1 MRSGF
6 LVTSHRKKLWN
17 VQIGLINE
25 FARICKKHNLR
36 WFAYGGTLLGA
47 ARHNGFIPWDD
58 DVDLMM
64 LRPDYEK
71 FKVVAAKE
79 IQFPYYLD
87 AAYNYRYEGDENP
100 LPEESNLTL
109 ITVENRKKAGEGLW
123 PYNLF
128 LKIRDSRT
136 TMVELPDRKQCNQG
150 IWIDIFPMDPV
161 PPFEDNQKNY
171 LFLLEREIFLATIFP
186 QVVKEA
192 IQKNQKLISNPESMK
207 TFLQMTQRQRCLYF
221 EKFLADNYYDSD
233 HVWHILTYFYGNSS
247 KCCNPKLL
255 DEVVY
260 LPFEKI
266 ELPCPSN
273 YDEILTTV
281 FGNWHKMIYT
291 HSHVKDWSVDIPY
304 TEYFKESAIQ
314 PSI

>member
-136 TMVELPDRKQCNQG
+136 TMVELPDRKQ
-150 IWIDIFPMDPV
+150 
-161 PPFEDNQKNY
+161 
-171 LFLLEREIFLATIFP
+171 
-186 QVVKEA
+186 
-192 IQKNQKLISNPESMK
+192 
-207 TFLQMTQRQRCLYF
+207 
-221 EKFLADNYYDSD
+221 
-233 HVWHILTYFYGNSS
+233 
-247 KCCNPKLL
+247 
-255 DEVVY
+255 
-260 LPFEKI
+260 
-266 ELPCPSN
+266 
-273 YDEILTTV
+273 
-281 FGNWHKMIYT
+281 
-291 HSHVKDWSVDIPY
+291 
-304 TEYFKESAIQ
+304 
-314 PSI
+314 